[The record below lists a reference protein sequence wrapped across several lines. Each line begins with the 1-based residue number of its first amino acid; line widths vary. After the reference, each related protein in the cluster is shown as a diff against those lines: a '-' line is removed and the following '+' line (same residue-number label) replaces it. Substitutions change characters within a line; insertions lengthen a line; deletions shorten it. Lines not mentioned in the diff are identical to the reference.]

1 MSFVS
6 LNKRLL
12 FKFLSL
18 FSVVRGYN
26 ILFIITA
33 QFISSI
39 YILSDNNNF
48 YEVVFD
54 INIWLIIFSSA
65 FSISAGYI
73 INNVFDSEKDL
84 INRPLKTTLEK
95 EISGRTKL
103 TVYVFLN
110 VVTLTLAFLVSLKAL
125 IFFIVY
131 IFSIIIYSVKI
142 SKYPFI
148 GNIFSVL
155 LSITPFFAIILYYKN
170 YSNEIFSHAL
180 FLFLIV
186 LIREVI
192 KDLENF
198 VGDFTLNY
206 FTIPVKYGEKASKF
220 YITFCSF
227 LVLVIAYLI
236 LISYELSYMKYFY
249 FFSFIFLT
257 IFNYFLWKSHSK
269 EKFQFLHNSL
279 KLFIVLGLFSIIL
292 HGI

>member
-1 MSFVS
+1 MSFAS
-6 LNKRLL
+6 LNKRFLY
-12 FKFLSL
+12 KFLSL

-26 ILFIITA
+26 ILFIIIA

-39 YILSDNNNF
+39 YILSDNNNIA
-48 YEVVFD
+48 EVVFD
-54 INIWLIIFSSA
+54 PNIWLIIFSSA

-110 VVTLTLAFLVSLKAL
+110 IVTLILAFLVSLKAL
-125 IFFIVY
+125 VFFSVY

-142 SKYPFI
+142 SKYPFV

-155 LSITPFFAIILYYKN
+155 LAITPFFAIILYYKN
-170 YSNEIFSHAL
+170 YSSEIFSHAL

-206 FTIPVKYGEKASKF
+206 LTIPVKYGEKVSKF
-220 YITFCSF
+220 YITFCSV
-227 LVLVIAYLI
+227 LVLMTSYFI

-249 FFSFIFLT
+249 FFSYFFLT
-257 IFNYFLWKSHSK
+257 IFNYFLWKSYSK

-279 KLFIVLGLFSIIL
+279 KLLIILGLFSIIL
-292 HGI
+292 HDI

>member
-6 LNKRLL
+6 LNKRFL

-110 VVTLTLAFLVSLKAL
+110 VVTLILAFLVSLKAL

-142 SKYPFI
+142 SKHPFI

-155 LSITPFFAIILYYKN
+155 LSIT
-170 YSNEIFSHAL
+170 
-180 FLFLIV
+180 
-186 LIREVI
+186 
-192 KDLENF
+192 
-198 VGDFTLNY
+198 
-206 FTIPVKYGEKASKF
+206 
-220 YITFCSF
+220 
-227 LVLVIAYLI
+227 
-236 LISYELSYMKYFY
+236 
-249 FFSFIFLT
+249 
-257 IFNYFLWKSHSK
+257 
-269 EKFQFLHNSL
+269 
-279 KLFIVLGLFSIIL
+279 
-292 HGI
+292 

>member
-1 MSFVS
+1 M
-6 LNKRLL
+6 
-12 FKFLSL
+12 

-103 TVYVFLN
+103 TAYVFLN
-110 VVTLTLAFLVSLKAL
+110 VVTLILAFLVSLKAL

-206 FTIPVKYGEKASKF
+206 FTI
-220 YITFCSF
+220 
-227 LVLVIAYLI
+227 L
-236 LISYELSYMKYFY
+236 
-249 FFSFIFLT
+249 
-257 IFNYFLWKSHSK
+257 
-269 EKFQFLHNSL
+269 
-279 KLFIVLGLFSIIL
+279 
-292 HGI
+292 

>member
-6 LNKRLL
+6 LNKRFL

-39 YILSDNNNF
+39 YILSDNHNF

-110 VVTLTLAFLVSLKAL
+110 VVTLILAFLVSLKAL

-192 KDLENF
+192 KDLENLKNKVDQGADKIITQF
-198 VGDFTLNY
+198 FFNDE
-206 FTIPVKYGEKASKF
+206 KYLS
-220 YITFCSF
+220 
-227 LVLVIAYLI
+227 I
-236 LISYELSYMKYFY
+236 LL
-249 FFSFIFLT
+249 
-257 IFNYFLWKSHSK
+257 
-269 EKFQFLHNSL
+269 
-279 KLFIVLGLFSIIL
+279 
-292 HGI
+292 

>member
-1 MSFVS
+1 MSFFS

-12 FKFLSL
+12 FKILSL

-26 ILFIITA
+26 ILFIIIA

-39 YILSDNNNF
+39 YILSENNSII
-48 YEVVFD
+48 EVVSD
-54 INIWLIIFSSA
+54 LNIWLIIFSSA

-103 TVYVFLN
+103 VVYVFLN
-110 VVTLTLAFLVSLKAL
+110 IVTLILAFLVSLKAL
-125 IFFIVY
+125 FFFSIY
-131 IFSIIIYSVKI
+131 IFGIIIYSIKL
-142 SKYPFI
+142 SKYPFV
-148 GNIFSVL
+148 GNVFSVVL
-155 LSITPFFAIILYYKN
+155 AITPFFAIILYYKN

-192 KDLENF
+192 KDLQNF

-206 FTIPVKYGEKASKF
+206 LTIPVKYGEKVSKV
-220 YITFCSF
+220 YISF
-227 LVLVIAYLI
+227 FSAIVLIVCYLI
-236 LISYELSYMKYFY
+236 LVSYELSYMKYFY
-249 FFSFIFLT
+249 Y
-257 IFNYFLWKSHSK
+257 FNYFFFVFFNYLVWNSNSK
-269 EKFQFLHNSL
+269 VNYQYLHNSL
-279 KLFIVLGLFSIIL
+279 KLLIVLGLFSIIL

>member
-6 LNKRLL
+6 LNKRFL

-110 VVTLTLAFLVSLKAL
+110 VVTLILAFLVSLKAL

-186 LIREVI
+186 LI
-192 KDLENF
+192 
-198 VGDFTLNY
+198 T
-206 FTIPVKYGEKASKF
+206 T
-220 YITFCSF
+220 TF
-227 LVLVIAYLI
+227 
-236 LISYELSYMKYFY
+236 
-249 FFSFIFLT
+249 
-257 IFNYFLWKSHSK
+257 
-269 EKFQFLHNSL
+269 
-279 KLFIVLGLFSIIL
+279 
-292 HGI
+292 